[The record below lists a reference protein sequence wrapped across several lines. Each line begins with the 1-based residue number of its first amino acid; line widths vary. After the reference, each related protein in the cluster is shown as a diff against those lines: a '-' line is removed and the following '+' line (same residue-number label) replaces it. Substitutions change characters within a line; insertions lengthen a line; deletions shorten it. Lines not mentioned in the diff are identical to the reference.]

1 MHTGAPAHLPPR
13 RILAV
18 ADRTPAAR
26 NAIWRAALLARECG
40 ASLHVMHAV
49 RDARDAAAA
58 RVALDALCA
67 TLRERL
73 GIAAEVEVAQ
83 GDLLREATRAA
94 READL
99 LVLASRPG
107 NSLRERVS
115 GAPLERLVRLIRI
128 PALVVKRPAAPPRG
142 ASLADAGLPGRYA
155 RVLVSV
161 DLGRDAAGVI
171 AAAGPFSRD
180 PAMEVFHAVG
190 ARKEPARDT
199 GVEAARPEGTA
210 VERARAGLRAAI
222 AAAGEPGRG
231 ASAHVGFGRA
241 ASCLLGR
248 QRAIGAEL
256 VVIGKRQRG
265 LFADYFLGGITQ
277 QVLAGSRSDVLVVP
291 TRMPRGVAEPVAPA
305 ARPEEDARLHGGI
318 AT

>member
-1 MHTGAPAHLPPR
+1 MPTEAPSHLPPR

-40 ASLHVMHAV
+40 ASLHVLHAV
-49 RDARDAAAA
+49 RDAREPGAA
-58 RVALDALCA
+58 RMSLEQLCA
-67 TLRERL
+67 VLHERL
-73 GIAAEVEVAQ
+73 GIAAELEVAQ
-83 GDLLREATRAA
+83 GDLLKEATRAA
-94 READL
+94 REASL

-142 ASLADAGLPGRYA
+142 ASLADAVLPGRYA

-171 AAAGPFSRD
+171 AAAGHFSRD

-190 ARKEPARDT
+190 ARRELPQDA
-199 GVEAARPEGTA
+199 GEAARPAGTA

-222 AAAGEPGRG
+222 AAAGDPGQG
-231 ASAHVGFGRA
+231 ASAQVGFGRA
-241 ASCLLGR
+241 ADCVVMR
-248 QRAIGAEL
+248 QRAIGADL

-277 QVLAGSRSDVLVVP
+277 QVLAASRSDVLVVP
-291 TRMPRGVAEPVAPA
+291 TRMPRAIAEPAAPA
-305 ARPEEDARLHGGI
+305 TRPDEDARLHGGV

>member
-1 MHTGAPAHLPPR
+1 MHTEAPPHLPPR

-40 ASLHVMHAV
+40 ASLHVLHAV
-49 RDARDAAAA
+49 RDTRDAGIA
-58 RVALDALCA
+58 RASLEQLCA
-67 TLRERL
+67 VLHERL
-73 GIAAEVEVAQ
+73 GVAAEVEVAQ
-83 GDLLREATRAA
+83 GDLLKEATRAA
-94 READL
+94 REANL
-99 LVLASRPG
+99 VVLASRPG

-142 ASLADAGLPGRYA
+142 ASLADAALPGRYA

-171 AAAGPFSRD
+171 AAAGHFSRD

-190 ARKEPARDT
+190 ARKELPQDA
-199 GVEAARPEGTA
+199 GGEAARPAGTA

-222 AAAGEPGRG
+222 AAAGDPGQG

-241 ASCLLGR
+241 AACVVMR
-248 QRAIGAEL
+248 QRAIAADL

-277 QVLAGSRSDVLVVP
+277 QVLAASRSDVLVVP
-291 TRMPRGVAEPVAPA
+291 TRMPRAIAEPAAPA
-305 ARPEEDARLHGGI
+305 TRPDEDARLHGGV

>member
-1 MHTGAPAHLPPR
+1 MHDDAPAHLPPQ

-18 ADRTPAAR
+18 ADATPAAR
-26 NAIWRAALLARECG
+26 NAIWRAALMARECG
-40 ASLHVMHAV
+40 ASLHVLHAV
-49 RDARDAAAA
+49 RDARQATAAGT
-58 RVALDALCA
+58 ALEELGAVLQ
-67 TLRERL
+67 ERL
-73 GIAAEVEVAQ
+73 GLAADLEVVH
-83 GDLLREATRAA
+83 GDPLKEATRAA
-94 READL
+94 RDANL

-128 PALVVKRPAAPPRG
+128 PVLVVKQPAAPPRG
-142 ASLADAGLPGRYA
+142 ASLTDAALPGRYA

-171 AAAGPFSRD
+171 AAAGAFSRD
-180 PAMEVFHAVG
+180 PAMEVFHAVS
-190 ARKEPARDT
+190 ARKEPPQ
-199 GVEAARPEGTA
+199 EAAAEATRAAGTA
-210 VERARAGLRAAI
+210 VERARAGLKAAI
-222 AAAGEPGRG
+222 AAAGEAARG
-231 ASAHVGFGRA
+231 AAAQVGFGRA
-241 ASCLLGR
+241 ASCVVMR
-248 QRAIGAEL
+248 QRAIGAGL

-291 TRMPRGVAEPVAPA
+291 TRMPRAYAAPA
-305 ARPEEDARLHGGI
+305 ASPPRPQEDDRLHGGV